1 MTWQELWRQLDE
13 KKVAPCYLLWGEEE
27 HLLRLTVA
35 KIEEALAL
43 GDLRDLN
50 YERLDAQE
58 VDGGRLESAVCAFPW
73 LAPRRLVV
81 LTGLKLAGTDKGAGT
96 REEENKVAGEE
107 PEGTTS
113 RLERELLDLLG
124 RLPATTCLV
133 LVASGPVDIRR
144 RLVKAV
150 AKAGVVQEF
159 PRLKGQELERWL
171 KERGQKLGLKWE
183 RGAAELLAARG
194 EGGLVQLEQEL
205 KKLAAYTEPS
215 GVVRREDVEL
225 LVPEAKSARVF
236 DLIDAVL
243 AGESER
249 ALHLLSRLL
258 EQGETPLGLVAL
270 LARQVRLIM
279 AAKEAREKGNRPGTL
294 AAVLKVHPYVAQ
306 KLEGQSSRFT
316 WEDLYRLIQALARA
330 DQKLKSS
337 TLSPNLILE
346 EIILGLSPKG
356 K

>member
-1 MTWQELWRQLDE
+1 MTWQELWEQLD
-13 KKVAPCYLLWGEEE
+13 KKIVAPCYLLWGEEE
-27 HLLRLTVA
+27 HLLRLTLG
-35 KIEEALAL
+35 KIEAALAL

-50 YERLDAQE
+50 YERLDVQE
-58 VDGGRLESAVCAFPW
+58 VDGGRLEAAVFALPW

-81 LTGLKLAGTDKGAGT
+81 LTGLKLAGAEKGEGLPGDA
-96 REEENKVAGEE
+96 EEVAGEGT
-107 PEGTTS
+107 EGTS
-113 RLERELLDLLG
+113 PLERELLDLLG
-124 RLPATTCLV
+124 GLPATTCLV
-133 LVASGPVDIRR
+133 LVASGPVDMRR

-150 AKAGVVQEF
+150 AKTGVVQEF
-159 PRLKGQELERWL
+159 PRLKGRELEAWL
-171 KERGQKLGLKWE
+171 RERGKELGLKWE

-194 EGGLVQLEQEL
+194 EGGLEQLEHEL
-205 KKLAAYTEPS
+205 QKLAAYAAPS

-236 DLIDAVL
+236 DLIDAAL
-243 AGESER
+243 AGQGER
-249 ALHLLSRLL
+249 AVHLLSRLL

-306 KLEGQSSRFT
+306 KLEGQSGRFT

>member
-1 MTWQELWRQLDE
+1 MTWQELWRQLDK

-27 HLLRLTVA
+27 HLLRLTLG
-35 KIEEALAL
+35 KIEAALAL
-43 GDLRDLN
+43 GDLRELN

-58 VDGGRLESAVCAFPW
+58 LDSKRLEAAVYALPW

-81 LTGLKLAGTDKGAGT
+81 VTGLKLAGADKGDGS
-96 REEENKVAGEE
+96 REGADDVAGEE
-107 PEGTTS
+107 TKGSTS
-113 RLERELLDLLG
+113 RLEQELLGLLDK
-124 RLPATTCLV
+124 LPVTTCLV
-133 LVASGPVDIRR
+133 LVAAGPVDMRR

-159 PRLKGQELERWL
+159 PRLRGQELERWL
-171 KERGQKLGLKWE
+171 KERGRELGLKWE

-194 EGGLVQLEQEL
+194 EGGLEQLEQEL
-205 KKLAAYTEPS
+205 KKLAAYAAPS

-225 LVPEAKSARVF
+225 LVPEANTARVF
-236 DLIDAVL
+236 DLIDAAL
-243 AGESER
+243 AGQGER

-270 LARQVRLIM
+270 LARQVRLVM
-279 AAKEAREKGNRPGTL
+279 AAKEAREKGSRPVTL

-306 KLEGQSSRFT
+306 KLEAQSSRFT
-316 WEDLYRLIQALARA
+316 WEELYRLIQALARA
-330 DQKLKSS
+330 DQRLKSS
-337 TLSPNLILE
+337 TLNPRLVLE
-346 EIILGLSPKG
+346 EIILDLRPKG